1 MGPFRRSRAVRTS
14 AGLDR
19 PKAVPGRCRRW
30 VAHRPP
36 EWTMVD
42 LATLA
47 SWTRAQ
53 LIEKAS
59 ELGVERPERMT
70 RLELRDEIQ
79 RLTRPRGGDRP
90 KGLLGTARSMLA
102 SMVEAGLNMPE
113 AAAVIRGE
121 SGFDVR
127 VKAQVPVATVTL
139 AEIYAVQGHRERA
152 LRMLDDVL
160 AAEPD
165 HEVARELRQRL
176 EQEGTQ
182 KPAEEPRTSELVETT
197 GEEIRTGKPPEV
209 APVMSPAPEP
219 VATAPEADTTQADAG
234 ATPSEAEAARPDA
247 SATATKAAQPEASAT
262 TPEADT
268 GAPAA
273 HEPPAPEADEP
284 PTPEA
289 DEAQAEPDATEA
301 EPDAT
306 QADEAQAE
314 PDATASEADEEQP
327 EAPPSETSPPPKS
340 AEAER
345 DALFFRTDETSTRL
359 YWELTAASVDGS
371 SRRMPDGRA
380 VIRVVAV
387 HPDPG
392 GARRD
397 QRDLAVEDPVGVRE
411 VDFRSPAVI
420 RAALGWLAPEGFHPL
435 VIATD
440 LDGDSLPPEAPAL
453 KRARARLDGD
463 DGAAGS

>member
-182 KPAEEPRTSELVETT
+182 KPTEEARTSELVETT

-234 ATPSEAEAARPDA
+234 VTTTEAAAARSDA
-247 SATATKAAQPEASAT
+247 SATTTEAAQPEASAT

-268 GAPAA
+268 GAP
-273 HEPPAPEADEP
+273 EADEP
-284 PTPEA
+284 PTPQA
-289 DEAQAEPDATEA
+289 DEAQA

>member
-1 MGPFRRSRAVRTS
+1 
-14 AGLDR
+14 
-19 PKAVPGRCRRW
+19 
-30 VAHRPP
+30 
-36 EWTMVD
+36 MVD

-182 KPAEEPRTSELVETT
+182 KPTEEARTSELVETT

-234 ATPSEAEAARPDA
+234 VTTTEAAAARSDA
-247 SATATKAAQPEASAT
+247 SATTTEAAQPEASAT

-268 GAPAA
+268 GAP
-273 HEPPAPEADEP
+273 EADEP
-284 PTPEA
+284 PTPQA
-289 DEAQAEPDATEA
+289 DEAQA